1 MQADN
6 HNTRLGICIRG
17 LVVWIVIIAA
27 EIVHGILRAVAL
39 IPIVGGFRSNQIG
52 VFTGS
57 LIILVIAWLSIRWI
71 GASRNSDL
79 MMVGSLWLAL
89 TLAFELLFGRLV
101 MNLSWQ
107 RLLADY
113 NLLAGGLMPLG
124 LLALLFAPWIAS
136 KTRPLPSSINQTRRN
151 HEPSMNVAIRPEQRD
166 DWSK

>member
-1 MQADN
+1 MPAEC
-6 HNTRLGICIRG
+6 HTTRFGICIRA
-17 LVVWIVIIAA
+17 LVVWLVIIVA
-27 EIVHGILRAVAL
+27 EILHGIVRAVAL
-39 IPIVGGFRSNQIG
+39 VPIVGEFRSNQIG

-57 LIILVIAWLSIRWI
+57 LIILVIAWLSIRWT

-79 MMVGSLWLAL
+79 IMVGSLWLAL

-124 LLALLFAPWIAS
+124 LLVLLFAPLIAS
-136 KTRPLPSSINQTRRN
+136 KVHANSG
-151 HEPSMNVAIRPEQRD
+151 D
-166 DWSK
+166 DR